1 MDISQ
6 KIEELSHEMKILK
19 NEIRQVLLDIREHV
33 LTYYQTPPTAENAGG
48 EEGVEEL
55 AEKQTGSGKK
65 EEQLAPATGSG
76 TTVNIGTDFR
86 GAPDVRME
94 APAGP
99 ARGQRVEGPSSAS
112 FRDEPVDNGV
122 GFRDEPFG
130 SDMGFGGG
138 RDDFSAGD
146 FGGERQRGGRQD
158 FSAGDFGG
166 ERQGGGRQD
175 FSAGDFGGERQ
186 RGGRQDLS
194 AGDFGGERQQKG
206 RGGQG
211 DDMLGMMQLLKGMG
225 GGQGGG
231 DEYANYGSRQS
242 APPPNG
248 GMDLTTIAMLARW
261 VSNGIRR
268 VGRKRMQSIVE
279 MYQMTGNL
287 SPKAREVIVR
297 LVRMSD
303 SEDPKGAVP
312 MTACIPVLMQLNT
325 ILGGRQQGG
334 GGLDPALL
342 SILLG

>member
-65 EEQLAPATGSG
+65 EEQLAPAPATGSG

-86 GAPDVRME
+86 SAPDVRME

-166 ERQGGGRQD
+166 ERQ
-175 FSAGDFGGERQ
+175 
-186 RGGRQDLS
+186 
-194 AGDFGGERQQKG
+194 QKG

-211 DDMLGMMQLLKGMG
+211 DDMLGMMQLLKGM

>member
-19 NEIRQVLLDIREHV
+19 NEIRQILLDIREHV
-33 LTYYQTPPTAENAGG
+33 LTYYQNAPAERGG

-55 AEKQTGSGKK
+55 AEQQRDSGVK

-76 TTVNIGTDFR
+76 TTVNIGTDLR

-94 APAGP
+94 APAGQ
-99 ARGQRVEGPSSAS
+99 ARGQMLERQSSAS
-112 FRDEPVDNGV
+112 FRDEPVDGGI

-146 FGGERQRGGRQD
+146 FGGERQ
-158 FSAGDFGG
+158 
-166 ERQGGGRQD
+166 GGGRQD

-186 RGGRQDLS
+186 QR
-194 AGDFGGERQQKG
+194 G

-211 DDMLGMMQLLKGMG
+211 DDMLGMMQLLNGM

-231 DEYANYGSRQS
+231 DEYTNYGSRQP

-303 SEDPKGAVP
+303 SEDPKEAVP

-325 ILGGRQQGG
+325 ILGGRQQRG